1 MQGPAFLLQST
12 APMWRG
18 LHWWLVAVLLATGLL
33 SWSWA
38 RPAMPAGHSE
48 LTYLMPRASAHAQG
62 TAFEPAAG
70 ATQITMQTP
79 ICGKPLLTSTP
90 TLDQV
95 FNEIADQDI
104 PSCPGLWLALL
115 QGAPAQAPQPELPQI
130 ERQPLL
136 RPPARLG

>member
-1 MQGPAFLLQST
+1 MHRPASVPQST
-12 APMWRG
+12 ASMWPG
-18 LHWWLVAVLLATGLL
+18 LHGWLVLVLLATGFL
-33 SWSWA
+33 SWFWA

-48 LTYLMPRASAHAQG
+48 LTYFMPRASALAQG
-62 TAFEPAAG
+62 TAFEPATSAP
-70 ATQITMQTP
+70 QITAQAP

-104 PSCPGLWLALL
+104 PSCTGLWLALL
-115 QGAPAQAPQPELPQI
+115 QGAPAQGPQPELPQT